1 MLPVSKFFTV
11 QEPSNALLSYI
22 QKGIDFFE
30 RIGQFSKEK
39 AAIEEEYSTKLK
51 NLAKKYAKKTE
62 EEDEVL
68 KSVSYISAFNS
79 FLYQLDQIAGK
90 HHAAAESTREDIVAY
105 VSSKACQLRSSRKN
119 AISDLKTINDILE
132 DHINDMWKSGKIYS
146 RAYKDAESAYQK
158 FYKADKNL
166 EISRLELEKTR
177 SHAMTRNE
185 ICEKAKSDYSKSVST
200 TNSEQKKYHDEL
212 LPVIFSRL
220 KAVDKECIGDMS
232 HVLQKLITVDECLS
246 EGIGCCRQKTQKIVN
261 NIEAESDSQLVLDS
275 VEAMM
280 EKPTPFDFEDL
291 GDPKDCDS
299 RAGDSIDGKHKSE
312 ALMPILKSPNKK
324 NLLGNFLGIKQK
336 EPEKLE
342 SPREVYADKNK
353 PAHVRLS
360 CLRSKIKSMEKELEQ
375 ATQGREGITRLQKA
389 YYANPQH
396 GNPDACTA
404 PLISYAKKIEA
415 LNANIQDLKELY
427 ILLEASAES
436 STPTERSF
444 GGRDTPDT
452 TRSMSG
458 CSTNVSSTKTL
469 EDGVIRERGG
479 SSGDDSS
486 KNIIRQ
492 ILTTP
497 KRIISSPRTPKSA
510 PFSATN
516 TPVRRKKDISSPV
529 LRSSFSGS
537 FVVQKKTSIQPNPT
551 LGAIRKMPGSATSS
565 PHRSIS
571 SPMKIDKSEIL
582 VTVLFEFE
590 QSSAETMSI
599 IPGEELFVQETDNGD
614 GWTRARK
621 KRNQEVG
628 FVPTSYLQFPVAS
641 ICITPP

>member
-1 MLPVSKFFTV
+1 MMLPVSKFFTV
-11 QEPSNALLSYI
+11 QEPSNALLSYT

-30 RIGQFSKEK
+30 KIGQFSKEK

-79 FLYQLDQIAGK
+79 FLSQLDQIAGK

-105 VSSKACQLRSSRKN
+105 VSSKACQLRGSRKN
-119 AISDLKTINDILE
+119 AINDLKTINDILE

-166 EISRLELEKTR
+166 EISRLELEKAR

-185 ICEKAKSDYSKSVST
+185 ICEKAKSDYSKAVST

-261 NIEAESDSQLVLDS
+261 NIEPEADSQLVLDS
-275 VEAMM
+275 VEATM

-312 ALMPILKSPNKK
+312 GALMPILKSPNKK
-324 NLLGNFLGIKQK
+324 NLLRNFLGIKEK
-336 EPEKLE
+336 EVEKVE

-427 ILLEASAES
+427 VLLEASAES

-529 LRSSFSGS
+529 LRSSFSG
-537 FVVQKKTSIQPNPT
+537 
-551 LGAIRKMPGSATSS
+551 AIRKMPGSATSS

-599 IPGEELFVQETDNGD
+599 LPGEELFVQETDNGD

-628 FVPTSYLQFPVAS
+628 FVPTSYLQFPVVS

>member
-529 LRSSFSGS
+529 LRSSFSG
-537 FVVQKKTSIQPNPT
+537 
-551 LGAIRKMPGSATSS
+551 AIRKMPGSATSS

>member
-1 MLPVSKFFTV
+1 MMLPVSKFFTV

-324 NLLGNFLGIKQK
+324 NLLGNFLGIKKK

-415 LNANIQDLKELY
+415 LKANIQDLKELY

-529 LRSSFSGS
+529 LRSSFSG
-537 FVVQKKTSIQPNPT
+537 
-551 LGAIRKMPGSATSS
+551 AIRKMPGSATSS

>member
-1 MLPVSKFFTV
+1 MMLPVSKFFTV

-324 NLLGNFLGIKQK
+324 NLLGNFLGIKKK

-415 LNANIQDLKELY
+415 LKANIQDLKELY

-469 EDGVIRERGG
+469 EDGVFQIRERGG

-529 LRSSFSGS
+529 LRSSFS
-537 FVVQKKTSIQPNPT
+537 
-551 LGAIRKMPGSATSS
+551 GAIRKMPGSATSS